1 MSEADGQ
8 QSEIDLSDET
18 PVLPAEYDVE
28 HIIEVLEEA
37 DSPAQ
42 RARDDDITQA
52 LAQSKKDNDGL
63 WADFKKNHLSDY
75 LDWNEYPQY
84 IKNKAKELEENE
96 ENPTTSDEPPTI
108 PEPDELTYWND
119 VEEIIVERYDRQM
132 LDVVEALLANALVLV
147 FEDLGNAPMLFI
159 EGASGSGKTTAIRTM
174 EPRQD
179 DELLVRMDSLTSAS
193 FVSHS
198 TDQDVEGTNDVLPM
212 VKHRLLSVRELSK
225 LFSGD
230 PEKITEFWSELA
242 GVGDGN
248 GNMKATGA
256 QGRRG
261 HRGDYMFA
269 FQGAT
274 TPLGPVAWN
283 AMGTIGGRVLFH
295 EVPGDYDEAEMR
307 RGYWDREGE
316 LSERTDECREV
327 VLDFIRTMWHVETD
341 GYASVDW
348 RSNDSWMPDENVK
361 KAIARFAHLIALAR
375 TPANRE
381 DGEWTVGTPES
392 YWRLIDQ
399 LTHLCRARALFHGRQ
414 QITIEDVSLAARIAL
429 STMPERRRPYV
440 RWLMDPETAPG
451 EAGGVKGE
459 GTARLTD
466 VIEYTGKS
474 RGTVK
479 THLKLLDRL
488 DLLSFWNDGEPDNE
502 RWMVSKCV
510 DGDTEYGLCENER
523 FEHVWDLGVEVP
535 DRYYIEREL

>member
-1 MSEADGQ
+1 MAS
-8 QSEIDLSDET
+8 
-18 PVLPAEYDVE
+18 AEDVE
-28 HIIEVLEEA
+28 SKIEDDTEKSRRREWTVEDIVEVLDNA

-42 RARDDDITQA
+42 RAREDDITQA
-52 LAQSKKDNDGL
+52 LAKSKKDNDGL
-63 WADFKKNHLSDY
+63 WAEFKKEHLTDY
-75 LDWNEYPQY
+75 LEWNEYPQY
-84 IKNKAKELEENE
+84 IKDEAEELAENE
-96 ENPTTSDEPPTI
+96 QDPATFDDPPPI
-108 PEPDELTYWND
+108 PEPDEPTYWED
-119 VEEIIVERYDRQM
+119 VEDIIVDRYDRQM

-147 FEDLGNAPMLFI
+147 FENINNAPMLFI
-159 EGASGSGKTTAIRTM
+159 EGASGSGKTTAIRMM
-174 EPRQD
+174 EPSHE

-242 GVGDGN
+242 GVGDGD

-261 HRGDYMFA
+261 YRGDYMFA

-295 EVPGDYDEAEMR
+295 EALGDYDEAEMR
-307 RGYWDREGE
+307 EGYWDREGE
-316 LSERTDECREV
+316 LSERTDECRET
-327 VLDFIRTMWHVETD
+327 VLEFIRTMWHIETD

-348 RSNDSWMPDENVK
+348 RSHDSWKPEENVQ
-361 KAIARFAHLIALAR
+361 KAIVRFAHLIALTR

-399 LTHLCRARALFHGRQ
+399 LTHLCRARALFHGRRQ
-414 QITIEDVSLAARIAL
+414 VTIEDISLVARIAL

-451 EAGGVKGE
+451 KDGGVKGE
-459 GTARLTD
+459 GTARLNE
-466 VIEYTGKS
+466 VVEYTGKS
-474 RGTVK
+474 RQTVK

-488 DLLSFWNDGEPDNE
+488 DLLSFWNDGEPNNE
-502 RWMVSKCV
+502 RWMVSKHV
-510 DGDTEYGLCENER
+510 DGDTLYGLTESER

-535 DRYYIEREL
+535 DAYFVERKL